1 MPKFF
6 TSLLLIVLCV
16 QGQGQPNAPIPV
28 PFVVASLEAIPPT
41 AQACS
46 ELVFSGL
53 QSRDSRGQPLQFFW
67 GFGPGTPSWFRIP
80 LLAGVLEE
88 ATGQSSPLITISP
101 AILSRAGAEL
111 GDLREGEVRLE
122 VRLTVRNDLGNSTE
136 AVTSSHIVGLTS
148 QAEPAISPV
157 GSTNLKIK
165 HSDDLHLEVTTG
177 EAPFALQCAN
187 RDPGISAGRTNVTWQ
202 YRSTGQLSWQPLEAS
217 LGNLAFDPNHVNL
230 APYSFQPGTFHLFRA
245 VAAFDLRPTLA
256 PRPSVVFRV
265 SVEALPAVKVFI
277 VGPRLASQCSFEL
290 DVEVWDPTMPQARK
304 EDFLYSWRCSSVVQV
319 GELDLCAQL
328 PPFTTTNPSFGPK
341 FRVDAGQLA
350 AGIHRFS
357 VIVRRVSGG
366 PQSIARHP
374 VHVAPAFF
382 ASLRM
387 RFPSYAYTGIVD
399 VADGAPA
406 VSAIMQLT
414 GDLGARCAAPQV
426 HWQWFLVEDR
436 LTPTLERALNTS
448 SIAADG
454 FLELQ
459 SGGGGMLLAGV
470 QYFHV
475 LLQAETKNIM
485 DQATANVSRP
495 SLDSVLRKGLAMAA
509 MSPKFVGDQVPL
521 GGAVSVLP
529 AFHGMSLRTTFAVN
543 TFSWTDED
551 LSGLEYEFLTFPFEA
566 LNGSNGLAADLNID
580 WEDPDSMRFWTT
592 LGGRRFRLFSRSP
605 QAFLQAPPGVHWLV
619 VRARDVRGG
628 ISVAAS
634 SMPVVVEAEH
644 NFSIAD
650 ATAVL
655 ARVEVTNEVTQL
667 LQAVRAIS
675 IIADP
680 AVKIKTC
687 STDFFGT
694 VTCDQIPSAEVVRP
708 ALRALNAAA
717 PFVRDGDTLG
727 KMGAALEG
735 MIQVAFEPSI
745 ETVDVTSIFGDSLN
759 PGNRSED
766 ENLTEE
772 LVEPPEP
779 VFVNVS
785 RIQVLPEFLV
795 SISRAL
801 TTAQQ
806 AMLAEQALGSARGL
820 DGFAA
825 HQVWSSLVALQ
836 SAIQGTMNVDRNLPQ
851 EMRALVDSLG
861 ALSLPSL
868 PIGRELWLRTPPDL
882 TVRADMMLAKVRS
895 GSDAE
900 LPGLFVPREVSSGS
914 RRLQSC
920 DELEVQVADW
930 YNLNPHFAAPRGFG
944 VTDLLLPNSSIKGL
958 ILRHCGEPARVQGL
972 SRPVEMDFSIDQ
984 PQGVHSGYI
993 VEHRCAVFNE
1003 GLGAW
1008 SEVGVSSKDVVTN
1021 TSTQMT
1027 CQTTQ
1032 SYGYFAAYYRV
1043 VREAPPPTT
1052 TPPPPPKEEEE
1063 WLSLPALVAIV
1074 MGTTICIGGAVGG
1087 IYAWRLSRTT
1097 VQVEPE
1103 EEEKEEEVEESE
1115 SEVEV
1120 HELPDPD
1127 PALTKLRQA
1136 AEAGTLT
1143 AREILARHSGPT
1155 GIRQELVWAIDK
1167 GYENKRREAAKKKAK
1182 AFAQGDALQ
1191 AFEEEFQRSDDSD
1204 DGAPPPRQVKAKAKI
1219 KPRRSSGSSSS
1230 QQKGQKIFVQQNSKK
1245 QS

>member
-1 MPKFF
+1 MLSCK
-6 TSLLLIVLCV
+6 
-16 QGQGQPNAPIPV
+16 
-28 PFVVASLEAIPPT
+28 
-41 AQACS
+41 
-46 ELVFSGL
+46 
-53 QSRDSRGQPLQFFW
+53 
-67 GFGPGTPSWFRIP
+67 
-80 LLAGVLEE
+80 
-88 ATGQSSPLITISP
+88 P
-101 AILSRAGAEL
+101 ADG
-111 GDLREGEVRLE
+111 
-122 VRLTVRNDLGNSTE
+122 
-136 AVTSSHIVGLTS
+136 
-148 QAEPAISPV
+148 
-157 GSTNLKIK
+157 
-165 HSDDLHLEVTTG
+165 
-177 EAPFALQCAN
+177 
-187 RDPGISAGRTNVTWQ
+187 W
-202 YRSTGQLSWQPLEAS
+202 
-217 LGNLAFDPNHVNL
+217 
-230 APYSFQPGTFHLFRA
+230 
-245 VAAFDLRPTLA
+245 
-256 PRPSVVFRV
+256 
-265 SVEALPAVKVFI
+265 
-277 VGPRLASQCSFEL
+277 
-290 DVEVWDPTMPQARK
+290 
-304 EDFLYSWRCSSVVQV
+304 
-319 GELDLCAQL
+319 
-328 PPFTTTNPSFGPK
+328 
-341 FRVDAGQLA
+341 
-350 AGIHRFS
+350 
-357 VIVRRVSGG
+357 
-366 PQSIARHP
+366 
-374 VHVAPAFF
+374 
-382 ASLRM
+382 M

-580 WEDPDSMRFWTT
+580 WDDPDSMRFWTT
-592 LGGRRFRLFSRSP
+592 LGGPLALAQLSVQSW
-605 QAFLQAPPGVHWLV
+605 HSWKSSC
-619 VRARDVRGG
+619 G
-628 ISVAAS
+628 ISMLNSKLEAIASRLEAIAIGVGSSGFQATLSAFQSLSTGFPPSTSWSSLAGCQGSRCPWWNLCGCIFDASAVLAAS
-634 SMPVVVEAEH
+634 SLCFSGLGASWVGSSRRPGVQNAGHVNVADSRLILSSKDSKAEAEKTFEEFKEMRQDYEKMRTRPKPRNGKRVGNEYNQGCLQEDAAEKRIWIQPGDRILTVNGVKTKTTEDVVEIVSKLKEGERAILKFSRQARGPVQVVFPEPADPVVVRGSSKLQDAARVAGHDVIYRCEDGLCGSCWHQRCIETTTASALPSKSATADFVEQVGGVMSAFSGGNEWKPGESWDNTEPLRLRPCPEIYEKFMNPHLGKWQYNAGKYMVTRDKQDRLIYVENEVTGFLEPEDDDDPTNRWLTADLAEH
-644 NFSIAD
+644 GQIRIRLSKSLGISIDMESQYKPKGA
-650 ATAVL
+650 
-655 ARVEVTNEVTQL
+655 ARTQL

-759 PGNRSED
+759 PGVSAQFNSIKQHRVQLASGNRSED

-851 EMRALVDSLG
+851 E
-861 ALSLPSL
+861 
-868 PIGRELWLRTPPDL
+868 
-882 TVRADMMLAKVRS
+882 
-895 GSDAE
+895 AE
-900 LPGLFVPREVSSGS
+900 
-914 RRLQSC
+914 
-920 DELEVQVADW
+920 
-930 YNLNPHFAAPRGFG
+930 
-944 VTDLLLPNSSIKGL
+944 
-958 ILRHCGEPARVQGL
+958 
-972 SRPVEMDFSIDQ
+972 
-984 PQGVHSGYI
+984 
-993 VEHRCAVFNE
+993 
-1003 GLGAW
+1003 
-1008 SEVGVSSKDVVTN
+1008 
-1021 TSTQMT
+1021 
-1027 CQTTQ
+1027 
-1032 SYGYFAAYYRV
+1032 
-1043 VREAPPPTT
+1043 
-1052 TPPPPPKEEEE
+1052 
-1063 WLSLPALVAIV
+1063 
-1074 MGTTICIGGAVGG
+1074 
-1087 IYAWRLSRTT
+1087 
-1097 VQVEPE
+1097 
-1103 EEEKEEEVEESE
+1103 
-1115 SEVEV
+1115 
-1120 HELPDPD
+1120 
-1127 PALTKLRQA
+1127 
-1136 AEAGTLT
+1136 
-1143 AREILARHSGPT
+1143 
-1155 GIRQELVWAIDK
+1155 
-1167 GYENKRREAAKKKAK
+1167 
-1182 AFAQGDALQ
+1182 
-1191 AFEEEFQRSDDSD
+1191 
-1204 DGAPPPRQVKAKAKI
+1204 
-1219 KPRRSSGSSSS
+1219 
-1230 QQKGQKIFVQQNSKK
+1230 
-1245 QS
+1245 

>member
-580 WEDPDSMRFWTT
+580 WDGASVDLEPHGSARRDDQVNVADSRLILSSKDSKAEAEKTFEEFKEMRQDYEKMRTRPKPRNGKRVGNEVWFDAKLNTPLGLALDTSFDGEAVGVSEVMEGGSAFEYNQGCLQEDAAEKRIWIQPGDRILTVNGVKTKTT
-592 LGGRRFRLFSRSP
+592 EDVVEIVSKLKEGERAILKFSR
-605 QAFLQAPPGVHWLV
+605 QARGPVQV
-619 VRARDVRGG
+619 VFPEPAD
-628 ISVAAS
+628 
-634 SMPVVVEAEH
+634 PVVVRGSSKLQDAARVAGHDVIYRCEDGLCGSCWHVNDMTGDIYQLCIETTTA
-644 NFSIAD
+644 SALPSKS
-650 ATAVL
+650 ATADF
-655 ARVEVTNEVTQL
+655 VEQVGGVMSAFSGGNEWKPGESWDNTEPL
-667 LQAVRAIS
+667 RL
-675 IIADP
+675 
-680 AVKIKTC
+680 
-687 STDFFGT
+687 
-694 VTCDQIPSAEVVRP
+694 RP
-708 ALRALNAAA
+708 CPEIYEKFMN
-717 PFVRDGDTLG
+717 PHLG
-727 KMGAALEG
+727 KWQYNAGKYM
-735 MIQVAFEPSI
+735 VRR
-745 ETVDVTSIFGDSLN
+745 
-759 PGNRSED
+759 PGRWIA
-766 ENLTEE
+766 
-772 LVEPPEP
+772 V
-779 VFVNVS
+779 
-785 RIQVLPEFLV
+785 
-795 SISRAL
+795 
-801 TTAQQ
+801 
-806 AMLAEQALGSARGL
+806 
-820 DGFAA
+820 
-825 HQVWSSLVALQ
+825 
-836 SAIQGTMNVDRNLPQ
+836 
-851 EMRALVDSLG
+851 
-861 ALSLPSL
+861 
-868 PIGRELWLRTPPDL
+868 
-882 TVRADMMLAKVRS
+882 
-895 GSDAE
+895 
-900 LPGLFVPREVSSGS
+900 
-914 RRLQSC
+914 
-920 DELEVQVADW
+920 ELEH
-930 YNLNPHFAAPRGFG
+930 L
-944 VTDLLLPNSSIKGL
+944 
-958 ILRHCGEPARVQGL
+958 
-972 SRPVEMDFSIDQ
+972 
-984 PQGVHSGYI
+984 
-993 VEHRCAVFNE
+993 
-1003 GLGAW
+1003 
-1008 SEVGVSSKDVVTN
+1008 
-1021 TSTQMT
+1021 
-1027 CQTTQ
+1027 
-1032 SYGYFAAYYRV
+1032 
-1043 VREAPPPTT
+1043 
-1052 TPPPPPKEEEE
+1052 
-1063 WLSLPALVAIV
+1063 AI
-1074 MGTTICIGGAVGG
+1074 
-1087 IYAWRLSRTT
+1087 
-1097 VQVEPE
+1097 
-1103 EEEKEEEVEESE
+1103 
-1115 SEVEV
+1115 
-1120 HELPDPD
+1120 
-1127 PALTKLRQA
+1127 
-1136 AEAGTLT
+1136 
-1143 AREILARHSGPT
+1143 
-1155 GIRQELVWAIDK
+1155 
-1167 GYENKRREAAKKKAK
+1167 
-1182 AFAQGDALQ
+1182 
-1191 AFEEEFQRSDDSD
+1191 
-1204 DGAPPPRQVKAKAKI
+1204 
-1219 KPRRSSGSSSS
+1219 
-1230 QQKGQKIFVQQNSKK
+1230 
-1245 QS
+1245 